1 MICKRHIFLL
11 NMSFY
16 KKNKIWKEQRL
27 SISII
32 YWCVVITILIFVFR
46 KIEEQW
52 IEDNKN
58 LKKESIDKLYSI
70 KSRGEG
76 LEKVLGV
83 VYIPYLITMVNE
95 QGIIVNIVVI
105 ISGIFLVV
113 LLHAKIAKCEKIIRK
128 KEN

>member
-11 NMSFY
+11 SMSFY

>member
-1 MICKRHIFLL
+1 M
-11 NMSFY
+11 
-16 KKNKIWKEQRL
+16 